1 MRGRG
6 SPCAE
11 TKCARAQWTE
21 PWWHYRVQNIHFRTK
36 TLSQSKFSFRVKSSQ
51 VKSSQGCRMVV
62 CCLCIDLT
70 RDSFRHPR
78 TPARRIYLQM
88 FTSDRGENTREA
100 GHTVKHGHGEEDLHH
115 RLMDARASLIS
126 AIAGEHVRARKV
138 ESCRDKREEL

>member
-51 VKSSQGCRMVV
+51 VKAAVWLSVV
-62 CCLCIDLT
+62 
-70 RDSFRHPR
+70 
-78 TPARRIYLQM
+78 Y
-88 FTSDRGENTREA
+88 
-100 GHTVKHGHGEEDLHH
+100 V
-115 RLMDARASLIS
+115 
-126 AIAGEHVRARKV
+126 
-138 ESCRDKREEL
+138 